1 MRSIL
6 VCGLIFSSSLFLQT
20 FATPV
25 EAVSS
30 ISKIL
35 RRQNAAA
42 EAVTAE
48 AAADVLNKKQHPPP
62 NDGSPGGIFN
72 GIPSSPKLK
81 FQDCL
86 NVTYGDFYNN
96 TYQCAR

>member
-6 VCGLIFSSSLFLQT
+6 VCGLIVSFSLFLQI

-25 EAVSS
+25 EAISS
-30 ISKIL
+30 LSKII

-42 EAVTAE
+42 EAVTV
-48 AAADVLNKKQHPPP
+48 AAAANVLNNKNHPPP